1 MRLCLHESADGS
13 VFPQII
19 DADVPEVSDAA
30 EERTAPDRGIQDTVG
45 QGAPDRED
53 VVTLAKTI
61 WLSGKV
67 APPALCSGLGRC
79 GACRVRFLKGIP
91 EPVDADRL
99 VLGEVAVTAGWRL
112 ACRHGACAGMEIE
125 LQPPPAART
134 ERLTGAKRSGGLA
147 GLTEQAGRASG
158 KAIRIAVDLG
168 TTSVH
173 WQAFDENGMFL
184 RGQAL
189 NPQMGAGSDVVSRLA
204 AARTVAGRGVLR
216 KLILHFLQRIVTD
229 TCAASADET
238 TPVAELCIAGNTA
251 MTAILLDRD
260 VSGLASAP
268 YQLPDCG
275 GESVSLPGLPP
286 VWIPPQPAPF
296 VGGDISAGMATLLYG
311 QDTMYPFLLADLGTN
326 GECVLALDE
335 EQSLVTS
342 VPLGPSLE
350 GIGLTHGGVA
360 GIGSIS
366 GFRIGPTGLLPQVI
380 GGGLPQAVC
389 GTGYLSLLHVL
400 IRIGFLRTDGRL
412 AGDSLSG
419 VLPSCSNGQSDQSL
433 SPLARKL
440 RQTVRTDPNG
450 AWCLPLSGGLC
461 LTAFDVEEILK
472 VKAAFSLAL
481 ESLLAEAGLSSRELT
496 RVTLGGALGEHVPL
510 DALESLGFFPPGLG
524 ARVRAGGNTSL
535 AGATLLLARP
545 ELRVPLIR
553 WSGQCRVLDL
563 TARADFSE
571 QYMRHMFFG

>member
-1 MRLCLHESADGS
+1 MRLCLYESADGN
-13 VFPQII
+13 VFPLVIG
-19 DADVPEVSDAA
+19 ADDSELSAKV
-30 EERTAPDRGIQDTVG
+30 RGA
-45 QGAPDRED
+45 GAPDEAVQQEIVGQIPTGRAEA
-53 VVTLAKTI
+53 VTLAQVI

-79 GACRVRFLKGIP
+79 GACRVRFLKGTP
-91 EPVDADRL
+91 EPVDADSM
-99 VLGEVAVTAGWRL
+99 VLGEAAIAEGWRL
-112 ACRHGACAGMEIE
+112 ACRHEACAGMEVE
-125 LQPPPAART
+125 LQPPPVART
-134 ERLTGAKRSGGLA
+134 ERRKRGLDGAERSGRLA
-147 GLTEQAGRASG
+147 NRTSG

-173 WQAFDENGMFL
+173 WQAFAEDDIFL

-204 AARTVAGRGVLR
+204 AARTVAGRGRLR
-216 KLILHFLQRIVTD
+216 DLLLHFLQRVVAD
-229 TCAASADET
+229 TCADSADGT
-238 TPVAELCIAGNTA
+238 TSVAELCIAGNTA
-251 MTAILLDRD
+251 MTAILLDQD
-260 VSGLASAP
+260 VRGLASAP
-268 YQLPDCG
+268 YRLPNCG

-296 VGGDISAGMATLLYG
+296 VGGDISAGMATLLYD
-311 QDTMYPFLLADLGTN
+311 QKPAYPFLLADLGTN
-326 GECVLALDE
+326 GECVLALDA

-360 GIGSIS
+360 DSGSIS

-380 GGGLPQAVC
+380 GGGTPHSVC

-400 IRIGFLRTDGRL
+400 IRIGFLNADGRL
-412 AGDSLSG
+412 AEDDASG
-419 VLPSCSNGQSDQSL
+419 VHTACSGGQPL

-440 RQTVRTDPNG
+440 RQTVQTDPSG
-450 AWCLPLSGGLC
+450 AWRLPLPGGLW

-496 RVTLGGALGEHVPL
+496 QVTLGGALGEHIPL
-510 DALESLGFFPPGLG
+510 DALETLGFLPSGLG
-524 ARVRAGGNTSL
+524 ARVRAAGNTSL

-563 TARADFSE
+563 TAGADFSE
-571 QYMRHMFFG
+571 RYMRHMFFG